1 MTPRVLSATLGNF
14 LFSGSSFAVTNG
26 PIDRRHRTLPGTREL
41 KLGIEG
47 MGTVSAL
54 LTEAARPRA
63 CFVFAHGAGAAMTHS
78 FMATVAAGLADRGI
92 TTLRYNFPYME
103 HGSRRPDSP
112 AVAHAAIRAAMA
124 EAARLCPDLPLIA
137 GGKSFGGRMTS
148 QAQAKA
154 ELAGVRGIAF
164 FGFPLHL
171 DGKPSTERA
180 DHLAEVDI
188 PMLFLQGTRDKL
200 ADIGLVATVI
210 EKLGLKAT
218 LHVVEAADHS
228 FQVLKKSG
236 RSNDETME
244 EILNAF
250 AAWLDKLKIPQAA

>member
-1 MTPRVLSATLGNF
+1 LA
-14 LFSGSSFAVTNG
+14 
-26 PIDRRHRTLPGTREL
+26 GTREL
-41 KLGIEG
+41 KLDIERA
-47 MGTVSAL
+47 GTVSAL

-63 CFVFAHGAGAAMTHS
+63 CFVFAHGAGAGMRHS
-78 FMATVAAGLADRGI
+78 FMEQVAAGLAQCGV
-92 TTLRYNFPYME
+92 TTLRFNFPYME
-103 HGSRRPDSP
+103 QGSRRPDAP
-112 AVAHAAIRAAMA
+112 AIAHAAIRAAVA
-124 EAARLCPDLPLIA
+124 EAARRYPGLPLIA

-154 ELAGVRGIAF
+154 SLASVRGIAF

-180 DHLAEVDI
+180 DHLAKVDI

-200 ADIGLVATVI
+200 ADIGLVGEVT
-210 EKLGLKAT
+210 KGLGQKAT
-218 LHVVEAADHS
+218 LHVVEAGDHS

-236 RSNDETME
+236 RSNDETMT
-244 EILNAF
+244 EILDAF